1 MGLFYDILSSI
12 NDPNREG
19 SVEQL
24 GSIVNNV
31 QQLADNYGVDASTM
45 QTVISTVG
53 KQMRSAL
60 TQESSG
66 GTQQLGDLLGNMAG
80 SGIGQLGQGQLGN
93 LGDLVGGGN
102 FNMAAIESLIPAQ
115 LRQQMVLGIAQKTGM
130 NMDSIKDM
138 LPTLIPTV
146 LNLLKMGA
154 GNSGAPN
161 INNPLLQSFLDSD
174 GDGDTDMG
182 DVLKFANRF
191 LNPA

>member
-1 MGLFYDILSSI
+1 
-12 NDPNREG
+12 
-19 SVEQL
+19 
-24 GSIVNNV
+24 
-31 QQLADNYGVDASTM
+31 LADNYGVDASTM
-45 QTVISTVG
+45 QTVMSTVG

-60 TQESSG
+60 KQESSE
-66 GTQQLGDLLGNMAG
+66 GTQQLGGLLGNIAG
-80 SGIGQLGQGQLGN
+80 GGIGQLGQGQLGN
-93 LGDLVGGGN
+93 LGNLVGGGN

-115 LRQQMVLGIAQKTGM
+115 LRQQMVLSIAQKTGM
-130 NMDSIKDM
+130 NLDSIKDM

-154 GNSGAPN
+154 SNSGAPN

-174 GDGDTDMG
+174 GDGDTDLG

>member
-1 MGLFYDILSSI
+1 MGLFYEILSSI

-24 GSIVNNV
+24 GSIVNSV
-31 QQLADNYGVDASTM
+31 RQLADNYGVDASTM
-45 QTVISTVG
+45 QTVMSTVG

-60 TQESSG
+60 KQESSE
-66 GTQQLGDLLGNMAG
+66 GTQQLGGLLGNIAG
-80 SGIGQLGQGQLGN
+80 GGIGQLGQGQLGN
-93 LGDLVGGGN
+93 LGNLVGGSN

-115 LRQQMVLGIAQKTGM
+115 LRQQMVLSIAQKTGM
-130 NMDSIKDM
+130 NLDSIKDM

-154 GNSGAPN
+154 SNSGAPN

-174 GDGDTDMG
+174 GDGDTDLG

>member
-45 QTVISTVG
+45 QTVMSTVG
-53 KQMRSAL
+53 NQMRSAL
-60 TQESSG
+60 HQESSG
-66 GTQQLGDLLGNMAG
+66 GTQQLGGLLGTLAG
-80 SGIGQLGQGQLGN
+80 AGLNQLGQGQMGGLA
-93 LGDLVGGGN
+93 DLVSGAN
-102 FNMAAIESLIPAQ
+102 PNLAAIESLIPAQ
-115 LRQQMVLGIAQKTGM
+115 LKQQMILSIAQKTGV
-130 NMDSIKDM
+130 NLDSIKDM

-146 LNLLKMGA
+146 LNLLNMGA
-154 GNSGAPN
+154 GTSSNQNA
-161 INNPLLQSFLDSD
+161 NPLLQSFLDSD